1 MGSECNGELQ
11 ISPHDSNF
19 VSVFVNVR
27 AIFAVIGS
35 LVLQPAEARHIN
47 FVAGLQFFRR
57 VGRSWLW
64 CGILSGYPPRG
75 KLEFGSYG
83 CFNRPYLQFRLLFSG
98 RFLSRNRSF
107 FLLRQCCGFLN
118 FRNGRFLGAHSG
130 FRGWDGCVCSVALL
144 CGHTAAHKAA
154 QVVIRVTMMSFFIFL
169 PP

>member
-64 CGILSGYPPRG
+64 CGILSGYLPRG

-83 CFNRPYLQFRLLFSG
+83 CFNRLISSSGCSSRGASCRGIVPFSFSASAVG
-98 RFLSRNRSF
+98 SSISATVASLALTAVSAA
-107 FLLRQCCGFLN
+107 GT
-118 FRNGRFLGAHSG
+118 G
-130 FRGWDGCVCSVALL
+130 VCSVASL

-154 QVVIRVTMMSFFIFL
+154 QVVIRVTI
-169 PP
+169 